1 MDEMLSV
8 KDVSKS
14 FGGRTIVD
22 SVSFTLSRGERL
34 GIEGRSGSGK
44 TTLMK
49 CILRLVEP
57 DSGSVIF
64 HGIDLLRIPGQAEEG
79 PCSDSDGASGSRY
92 HAQCKDECEGYNPGR
107 GEIQP
112 YNRWIG
118 GELPFWY
125 S

>member
-8 KDVSKS
+8 KDISKS

-49 CILRLVEP
+49 C
-57 DSGSVIF
+57 
-64 HGIDLLRIPGQAEEG
+64 
-79 PCSDSDGASGSRY
+79 PCSDSDGASGSRN

-112 YNRWIG
+112 YDRWIG